1 MVEKVDCPW
10 LARGGWG
17 AILLL
22 ALFVSPAWAGEFQRP
37 AKVRAVVL
45 GGSISK
51 YFKGNYG
58 EFLQHGCKNLEV
70 VNRAKVGLGGAA
82 LLGRL
87 QDDILGDAALMEE
100 LQGAPEA
107 WLFFQGGLN
116 SVGSPAATSLH
127 LSRIFGVA
135 AGAGLRTMVL
145 GLTPWGEE
153 ADRRFEGWQGM
164 ATVRA
169 TRKVNAYLSGHLTPD
184 EALGKVGGDRPHAW
198 MRGELP
204 EIAVDLWEA
213 GLRDADAPLRP
224 LEPLAASFDA
234 SPYRKETARRAALIA
249 EARAV
254 PRHFLRP
261 DLRDFDHVHPNT
273 DGHRLMALATC
284 RKAPASWGCDCRR
297 IERARWKGKVVGP

>member
-1 MVEKVDCPW
+1 MVQTVDALW
-10 LARGGWG
+10 LGQRALGALMLMALLGTSAR
-17 AILLL
+17 
-22 ALFVSPAWAGEFQRP
+22 AGEFQRP

-58 EFLQHGCKNLEV
+58 EFLEHGCKNLEV

-87 QDDILGDAALMEE
+87 QDDVLGDAALMQE
-100 LQGAPEA
+100 LQSAPEA
-107 WLFFQGGLN
+107 WLIFQGGLN
-116 SVGSPAATSLH
+116 SVGSPAATSLN

-135 AGAGLRTMVL
+135 VGAGLRTMAL

-153 ADRRFEGWQGM
+153 ADRRFEGWQGL
-164 ATVRA
+164 ATVRG
-169 TRKVNAYLSGHLTPD
+169 TRKVNAYLSGRLTPD
-184 EALGKVGGDRPHAW
+184 EALGKAGGERPHAW

-204 EIAVDLWEA
+204 EIAVDLWEV

-224 LEPLAASFDA
+224 EEPLAASFDA

-261 DLRDFDHVHPNT
+261 ELRDFDHVHPNT
-273 DGHRLMALATC
+273 DGHRLMALAAC

-297 IERARWKGKVVGP
+297 VERARWKGKVVAP